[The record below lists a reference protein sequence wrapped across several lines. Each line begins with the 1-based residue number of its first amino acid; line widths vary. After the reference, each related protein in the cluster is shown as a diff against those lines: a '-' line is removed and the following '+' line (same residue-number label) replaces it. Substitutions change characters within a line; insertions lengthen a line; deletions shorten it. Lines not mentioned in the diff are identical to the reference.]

1 MPVFPIENQNPL
13 LTVCVVCY
21 NQENSIADTV
31 NSILDQDVESLQLI
45 VSDDASQD
53 KTPEILKEFKEK
65 NPEKIHLILH
75 EKNNGIAGNVDQ
87 IHPHIRGKYLCWFD
101 GDDLYLPGKLKA
113 QLDFMEANPDY
124 IASYHDMWVNQ
135 TSTGV
140 KYRHHDPYMG
150 NPTFSGDIAR
160 EMIIHRC
167 FFSGLTTMIRRDMAK
182 EVKQNPNIPNSA
194 DKAYLIELSF
204 HGKIK
209 YIDDVFVVYNRH
221 DRNISRL
228 SVTHE
233 NEEKCFE
240 YLEEKYGDKYGEAFK
255 KGRAMFYT
263 MYVFKYLTK
272 RRFKESALMVR
283 KLMPIIAKKPS
294 VIGLL
299 LGKIASSVR
308 QRINLVMKT
317 GRINR

>member
-1 MPVFPIENQNPL
+1 MPIFPIENQSPL

-21 NQENSIADTV
+21 NQEDSISDTV
-31 NSILDQDVESLQLI
+31 NSILDQGIENFQLI
-45 VSDDASQD
+45 ISDDASKD
-53 KTPEILKEFKEK
+53 KTPEILKEFK
-65 NPEKIHLILH
+65 NRHPEKIHLILH

-101 GDDLYLPGKLKA
+101 GDDLYLPGKLKT
-113 QLDFMEANPDY
+113 QLEFMEANPDY
-124 IASYHDMWVNQ
+124 IACYHDMWVNQ
-135 TSTGV
+135 KSTGV

-150 NPTFSGDIAR
+150 NPTFSGDIAK

-167 FFSGLTTMIRRDMAK
+167 FFSGLTMMIRRDMAK
-182 EVKQNPNIPNSA
+182 DVKQNPDIPNSA

-209 YIDDVFVVYNRH
+209 YIDQVFVIYNRH

-233 NEEKCFE
+233 NEEKCFN
-240 YLEEKYGDKYGEAFK
+240 YLESKYGDKYAEEFI

-263 MYVFKYLTK
+263 MYIFKYLTK
-272 RRFKESALMVR
+272 RRFRESVWMIK
-283 KLMPIIAKKPS
+283 KLMPIIVKKPS
-294 VIGLL
+294 VMVLL
-299 LGKIASSVR
+299 VSKITSSIR
-308 QRINLVMKT
+308 QRVNLAMKT
-317 GRINR
+317 GRLNR